1 MWVIVHDKQAMLVHA
16 NSSSIRVL
24 MEFCKH
30 VRICLLMSLLW
41 CFWSKNNNHFHSL
54 WNKYLQR
61 CHRTIN
67 SADVPAACSQL
78 HGRCLVLDMIFET
91 VVFVVQS
98 WWPEFTYTVHDTPL
112 CQALIVWWQPHW
124 QSDHTQILIYFG
136 MVFTWINSHTLG
148 FEGLKFWK

>member
-30 VRICLLMSLLW
+30 VRTCLLMSLLW
-41 CFWSKNNNHFHSL
+41 CFWKKNDNHFHSL
-54 WNKYLQR
+54 RNKYLQR

-67 SADVPAACSQL
+67 SADVSAAWSQL
-78 HGRCLVLDMIFET
+78 HGRCLVLYVIFET

-98 WWPEFTYTVHDTPL
+98 DDQSSHIQDTPY
-112 CQALIVWWQPHW
+112 CQALIVLWQLHW
-124 QSDHTQILIYFG
+124 QSDYTQIFIYFG
-136 MVFTWINSHTLG
+136 LVFTWINSHTLG
-148 FEGLKFWK
+148 VEGLNLWHTV